1 MVPLRARPDG
11 AVVAKAHRKL
21 DEVHADRGL
30 AELARVVR
38 PGGRVAVLVRAVDI
52 PAWGSLPLRPELR
65 AKLAARPSA
74 GVTAGGCAGPSLY
87 RHFWAAG
94 FAHVT
99 MGPRFAI
106 DRPED
111 GLAEWRSYYEGL
123 SVGVLSEADQPPRD
137 QARFT
142 REPPRPGGR
151 HICRICGGSVD
162 EIMNPDRPG
171 CLTHSGPSVARQRSS
186 RGYVSAHWTDTVAD
200 RADEIAAALLT
211 HVAEADR
218 RTPLPELR
226 LAGEGEIAGINCQ
239 ARGSGPPVIFF
250 PLHLA
255 PSQWGPV
262 LPALAEH
269 YCTITLGGP
278 HLGFASILEQRAEG
292 GYGAVVD
299 ELIDAMRLAPGSWR
313 TGSTARLGKR
323 SATCSAP
330 VGPGVCQCRLLRR
343 CSPSSCR
350 CRSSRGSGR
359 MRPRRAARCRRW
371 SGRRWRSSLQE

>member
-278 HLGFASILEQRAEG
+278 HLGFASILEQRAEV
-292 GYGAVVD
+292 AT
-299 ELIDAMRLAPGSWR
+299 AP
-313 TGSTARLGKR
+313 
-323 SATCSAP
+323 
-330 VGPGVCQCRLLRR
+330 
-343 CSPSSCR
+343 
-350 CRSSRGSGR
+350 
-359 MRPRRAARCRRW
+359 W
-371 SGRRWRSSLQE
+371 SMS